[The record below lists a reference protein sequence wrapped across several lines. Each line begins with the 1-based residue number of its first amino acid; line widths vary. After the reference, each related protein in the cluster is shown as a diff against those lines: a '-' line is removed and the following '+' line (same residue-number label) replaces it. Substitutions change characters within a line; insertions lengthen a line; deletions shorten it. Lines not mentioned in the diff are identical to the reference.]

1 MEIILKPHDPKWAE
15 EFAIHKA
22 NLELI
27 LTGIPILSIE
37 HVGSTSIPDLLA
49 KPVIDI
55 DIVIDPSNFFETYT
69 ALTNHKYKHIG
80 ECHIPGRHSF
90 FQPDSDENG
99 NPWRRGEKR
108 RNTYVVYKDCPSL
121 RNHRDVKRVLME
133 DVELRKEYA
142 ETKRML
148 VEDKGIDDLEEY
160 AKGKNEIVN
169 KILKKAGWTDEEL
182 LQAGKV
188 DFY

>member
-1 MEIILKPHDPKWAE
+1 
-15 EFAIHKA
+15 
-22 NLELI
+22 
-27 LTGIPILSIE
+27 
-37 HVGSTSIPDLLA
+37 
-49 KPVIDI
+49 
-55 DIVIDPSNFFETYT
+55 
-69 ALTNHKYKHIG
+69 
-80 ECHIPGRHSF
+80 
-90 FQPDSDENG
+90 
-99 NPWRRGEKR
+99 
-108 RNTYVVYKDCPSL
+108 VVYKDCPSL